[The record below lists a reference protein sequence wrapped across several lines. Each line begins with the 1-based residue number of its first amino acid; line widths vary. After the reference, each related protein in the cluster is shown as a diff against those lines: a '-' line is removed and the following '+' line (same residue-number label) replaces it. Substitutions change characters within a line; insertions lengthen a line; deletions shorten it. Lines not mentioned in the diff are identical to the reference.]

1 MFALEKM
8 LDQITI
14 GKVKM
19 NVNIPKFDITV
30 MGSEGNTCVIRR
42 LGREASICSFWRH
55 IDQRLLWIKEK
66 GL

>member
-1 MFALEKM
+1 
-8 LDQITI
+8 
-14 GKVKM
+14 M